1 MALAPDAGSISGAVK
16 AAEATLETPIH
27 KSDSP
32 AILVIKFF
40 ILFFHPPVV
49 KLNL

>member
-1 MALAPDAGSISGAVK
+1 MALAPEAGSISGAVK

-27 KSDSP
+27 KSDRP

-40 ILFFHPPVV
+40 ILVYSSPVV